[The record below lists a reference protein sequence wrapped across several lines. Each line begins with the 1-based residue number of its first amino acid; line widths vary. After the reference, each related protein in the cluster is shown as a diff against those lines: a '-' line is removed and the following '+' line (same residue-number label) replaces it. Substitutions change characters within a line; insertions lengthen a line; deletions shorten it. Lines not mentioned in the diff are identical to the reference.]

1 MNNENNGNKDPMQEV
16 LAAIGVWAV
25 HNCQGNADRSITLKG
40 EKMDF
45 LRMTTGNVNTSY
57 KTSMSVAELEE
68 FMLTGKIE
76 PGFEG
81 QVLHLI
87 DETPTSI
94 VEGAV
99 EQLAAK
105 NNINAKLVWEN
116 LARVAAEIKS
126 PNKFFVQRNSKI
138 Q

>member
-16 LAAIGVWAV
+16 LAGIGVWAV

-57 KTSMSVAELEE
+57 KTFMSVDDLKI

-87 DETPTSI
+87 DETPTSFI
-94 VEGAV
+94 AGAV
-99 EQLAAK
+99 KQLAAQK
-105 NNINAKLVWEN
+105 NIDAQVIWKN
-116 LARVAAEIKS
+116 LAQVAIEIKS
-126 PNKFFVQRNSKI
+126 PNKFWNAFG
-138 Q
+138 